1 MPTTPPP
8 LKAGS
13 LLAGHHAPAGE
24 QKALVLLDKNGQKV
38 IFKTFAAGEKM
49 PTHHAN
55 TEVLVTVLAGRLIIT
70 VVDTLTEVIAGDYV
84 LIPSGAPHALEC
96 LEAARILIFR

>member
-1 MPTTPPP
+1 MPTTHQP

-13 LLAGHHAPAGE
+13 LLAGHHTPAGE
-24 QKALVLLDKNGQKV
+24 QKALVLLDRNGQKV

-55 TEVLVTVLAGRLIIT
+55 IEVLVTVLTGRLVIT
-70 VVDTLTEVIAGDYV
+70 IVDTPTEVTAGDYV